1 MVSLVRFRAN
11 LHPLVQSS
19 VLDQMETQPKLV
31 VLDTMNFWMDCAL
44 PELMDVIKR
53 VDVITIN
60 DEAEAT
66 FWRIFSC

>member
-1 MVSLVRFRAN
+1 MLGN

-31 VLDTMNFWMDCAL
+31 VFDTMNFGWIVLARIIRCN
-44 PELMDVIKR
+44 KR

-60 DEAEAT
+60 DEEETT